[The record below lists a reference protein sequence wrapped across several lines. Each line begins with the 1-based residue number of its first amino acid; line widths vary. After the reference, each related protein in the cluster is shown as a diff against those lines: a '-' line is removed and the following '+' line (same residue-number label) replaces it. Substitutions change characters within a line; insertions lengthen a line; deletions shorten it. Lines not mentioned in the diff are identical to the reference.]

1 MEHRFLALV
10 FGFGLSVSVFSFG
23 VIAAEGIQIT
33 DENIPFL
40 YESRAAVKAPEHKIA
55 ALISNDYRSAKDE
68 FTRHDLLKQLRPV
81 ITERMAEG
89 RKTQAVIMLVST
101 KLGDYDFNKSVFPTG
116 IDGDTFL
123 NHENGYAVRFANAD
137 AASLLPVS
145 VETARSLAGHL
156 RDTRRAHLKIHG
168 VITGA
173 KEEKLNWSPRK
184 VLKVKI
190 TKIEIQH
197 ESGIPVGSKT
207 L

>member
-1 MEHRFLALV
+1 MRLGAFALMFV
-10 FGFGLSVSVFSFG
+10 LSSV
-23 VIAAEGIQIT
+23 VVAAQGIQIT

-55 ALISNDYRSAKDE
+55 SMISDDYRSAKDE
-68 FTRHDLLKQLRPV
+68 FTRHDLMKQLRPV
-81 ITERMAEG
+81 IVERLAEG
-89 RKTQAVIMLVST
+89 KKTQAVIMLVNT

-116 IDGDTFL
+116 INGDTFL
-123 NHENGYAVRFANAD
+123 DHENGYAVKFTNAD

-145 VETARSLAGHL
+145 VETARSLSGHL
-156 RDTRRAHLKIHG
+156 RDTRRAKLTIHG

-173 KEEKLNWSPRK
+173 KEEKFNWALRK
-184 VLKVKI
+184 VLRVKI

-197 ESGIPVGSKT
+197 ESGIPVGSKA